1 MNILETAETT
11 TTIIMVTLMPIG
23 KHRIFFA
30 NDYIEI
36 EQKMRFERA
45 SANIDLASMQNLA
58 DSQFKVRFVKEY
70 FDDKTKREFEDPR
83 RDTLFE
89 NPSNRRKT
97 DNPNQRN
104 FEITIHQQELQ
115 FSKLYALYMREAQ
128 PIEFSFSIDLDL
140 YRDQFRYLGS
150 AMNGVESYLLND
162 IRDSQNFGCKF
173 KIQTYFFGAFIGDG

>member
-1 MNILETAETT
+1 MNILETTETT
-11 TTIIMVTLMPIG
+11 TTTIMVTLMPIG
-23 KHRIFFA
+23 KHRLFFA

-36 EQKMRFERA
+36 EQQMRFERA

-70 FDDKTKREFEDPR
+70 FEDKTKTEFDDPR

-89 NPSNRRKT
+89 NPSNKKKT

-104 FEITIHQQELQ
+104 FEITIYQQELQ

-128 PIEFSFSIDLDL
+128 PIEFSFGIDLDL

-150 AMNGVESYLLND
+150 NTNGVENYLLND
-162 IRDSQNFGCKF
+162 IRDSHNYGCKF
-173 KIQTYFFGAFIGDG
+173 KIQCYFLSAYFGD

>member
-1 MNILETAETT
+1 MNILEATETT
-11 TTIIMVTLMPIG
+11 TTTIMVTLMPIG
-23 KHRIFFA
+23 KHCIFFA

-70 FDDKTKREFEDPR
+70 FDDKTEKEFEDLIR
-83 RDTLFE
+83 NTLFE
-89 NPSNRRKT
+89 NPSNKKKT

-104 FEITIHQQELQ
+104 FEITIYQQELQ

-128 PIEFSFSIDLDL
+128 PVEFSFSINLDL

-150 AMNGVESYLLND
+150 AINGVETYLLND
-162 IRDSQNFGCKF
+162 IRDSNNYGCKF
-173 KIQTYFFGAFIGDG
+173 KIQCYFLSAYFGD

>member
-1 MNILETAETT
+1 MSILETAETT

-30 NDYIEI
+30 KDFIEI
-36 EQKMRFERA
+36 EQEMRFERA

-58 DSQFKVRFVKEY
+58 DSKFKVRFVKEY
-70 FDDKTKREFEDPR
+70 FDDNSKKEFEDPL

-89 NPSNRRKT
+89 NPSNKKRT

-115 FSKLYALYMREAQ
+115 FSKLYTLYMREAH
-128 PIEFSFSIDLDL
+128 ELLSI
-140 YRDQFRYLGS
+140 
-150 AMNGVESYLLND
+150 
-162 IRDSQNFGCKF
+162 
-173 KIQTYFFGAFIGDG
+173 